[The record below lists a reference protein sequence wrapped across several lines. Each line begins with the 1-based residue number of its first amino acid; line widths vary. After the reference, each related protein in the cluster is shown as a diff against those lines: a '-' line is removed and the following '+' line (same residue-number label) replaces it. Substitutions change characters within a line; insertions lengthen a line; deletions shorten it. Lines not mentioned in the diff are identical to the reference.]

1 MENAI
6 AKEAEQKRNQMLLML
21 GAAIAAILVFG
32 GAMIVLMKRSKKEEV
47 EDDIGIALSKIE
59 EASELSDIDLE
70 DRNEVKKKVEKF
82 VSQKPEQVAQL
93 LKTWLNEE

>member
-1 MENAI
+1 
-6 AKEAEQKRNQMLLML
+6 MLLML